1 MKARKNNNSRQRQ
14 ERLQNGNTKSNAG
27 HTQPYRL
34 EERDD
39 SESALSSLL
48 KYKSGRAGNAQH
60 HQQQKDVQKKK
71 KMNICCCGWFSLSKQ
86 RRRILLL
93 VVFPCL
99 LFMSQFWFIRRS
111 EKKHIRHFMLPENQ
125 VGSHRHL
132 TGFRNSNKNNYNGQQ
147 EQPKTATNSPFAYVF
162 LLTGAHSQQQ
172 HHHHQT
178 NKGVATN
185 NNNNTNSSSDGV
197 VALDDHHHQDN
208 NSYLLGLF
216 SIISTVHSLRQFGS
230 RADFVVMVQISAHTP
245 PRLKK
250 LKRWEVELLQS
261 NDIHLRYVP
270 KFASPPL
277 EVYYGLSLEKFRILQ
292 MTQYDRVMFVDHDV
306 VPVPKCNLDYIFEM
320 SLKGHLRPNVVFGL
334 EGVPSD
340 GSLFVLEPNLRDY
353 DDLVQVI
360 SQHERKMYNHTTRQE
375 DGIISDGNDNDKEIW
390 PFGWNETEGWGHI
403 IASDDPWVARKP
415 LTGGTKWTFFGSY
428 ADQGLLYHYTKYM
441 NGRVSLVREDTVEHW
456 DVGDDLSGD
465 APTLSKMIVNGLF
478 DKHRP
483 QTCQQNSFKSDK
495 RPTPYQDINHFMNG
509 GSSMKGNSISKR
521 NRGEKPWMINRPE
534 LEVAMLQTS
543 AYIKILRQQDP
554 KKMRES
560 DLWLLNVLEALS
572 ESKSLDRTMAGR
584 LYGAITTMT
593 ERYYRQQEEQ
603 QQTSESSES
612 GSSLFYYY
620 THKPPVGR
628 ASTLEQVHSYI
639 KEKARHGWTQYLDDS
654 QQHKQNSN
662 STDYYDSDK
671 RHIRTSISPA
681 KYDVTEWCNATLA
694 GMKQKLT
701 ALGLPGYRSSTTLR
715 YRKPKHKWAYA
726 FFLGSAMTDQVGTDY
741 RYAILSVISAVK
753 SLRNH
758 GSIADMVL
766 MVQISTRSDAT
777 QLNEEEETL
786 LKKLNIHIEY
796 VPKLISSEIENFYV
810 LGMEK
815 FRILSLVQYSR
826 VMFMDSDTLPRCNM
840 DYLFELSEPFTGR
853 RQSSMLHPLNSSASE
868 RPLKENIVLEPP
880 NGAVFLLKPDM
891 VDWNHVQEIIRVKDM
906 YASLLPYPHF
916 DQYLGWG
923 HLIETQTQ
931 WLFPNYTDTKWSW
944 DSAFADKGLLYHLT
958 KYVKRSVSFVENGRT
973 ENWAS
978 DPVTGNVFLESTTSA
993 DFWEGRSCMAS
1004 DGDMH
1009 PALDFR
1015 LFSDGD
1021 KPWSKNITELNDQPE
1036 NRDHQF
1042 WYSLL
1047 NEALSKIDMDSYRSK
1062 VMGNGSS
1069 SLATPS
1075 SGRSLLKQYSEY
1087 LWKQQRLGWRLHR
1100 DDVAECP

>member
-1 MKARKNNNSRQRQ
+1 MKKKKNNNSRQRQ
-14 ERLQNGNTKSNAG
+14 HRHLQNSTTTK
-27 HTQPYRL
+27 PYSL
-34 EERDD
+34 EERDG
-39 SESALSSLL
+39 SVLSSLL
-48 KYKSGRAGNAQH
+48 KYKSRRATGSTHHHNHHQ
-60 HQQQKDVQKKK
+60 HQQQQQKEKTKK
-71 KMNICCCGWFSLSKQ
+71 NGCCFGCFSLSKQ

-99 LFMSQFWFIRRS
+99 LFMSQFWFIKHS
-111 EKKHIRHFMLPENQ
+111 EKKHIRHFMLPD
-125 VGSHRHL
+125 GRTISSTASGTHHHL
-132 TGFRNSNKNNYNGQQ
+132 AGFRNHKQKDGQ
-147 EQPKTATNSPFAYVF
+147 EQQQQRKTQTKSSNNSPYAYVF

-172 HHHHQT
+172 QQQNLHQM
-178 NKGVATN
+178 NKNATSN
-185 NNNNTNSSSDGV
+185 NNSSAAAVVFSDHDNT
-197 VALDDHHHQDN
+197 
-208 NSYLLGLF
+208 SYMLGLF
-216 SIISTVHSLRQFGS
+216 SIISTVHSLRQYGS
-230 RADFVVMVQISAHTP
+230 TADFVVMVQISVHTP
-245 PRLKK
+245 QRLKK

-261 NDIHLRYVP
+261 NDIHLKYIP
-270 KFASPPL
+270 KFASPTL

-306 VPVPKCNLDYIFEM
+306 VSVPNCNLDYIFEM
-320 SLKGHLRPNVVFGL
+320 SLRGHLRPNVVFGL
-334 EGVPSD
+334 DGVPSD
-340 GSLFVLEPNLRDY
+340 GSLFVLEPNQRDY

-360 SQHERKMYNHTTRQE
+360 TQHEHKMYNSIE
-375 DGIISDGNDNDKEIW
+375 ENW

-403 IASDDPWVARKP
+403 IDSDDPWVARRP

-456 DVGDDLSGD
+456 DVVDDLSGD
-465 APTLSKMIVNGLF
+465 APTMSKMIVNGLF

-978 DPVTGNVFLESTTSA
+978 
-993 DFWEGRSCMAS
+993 
-1004 DGDMH
+1004 
-1009 PALDFR
+1009 
-1015 LFSDGD
+1015 
-1021 KPWSKNITELNDQPE
+1021 
-1036 NRDHQF
+1036 
-1042 WYSLL
+1042 
-1047 NEALSKIDMDSYRSK
+1047 
-1062 VMGNGSS
+1062 
-1069 SLATPS
+1069 
-1075 SGRSLLKQYSEY
+1075 
-1087 LWKQQRLGWRLHR
+1087 
-1100 DDVAECP
+1100 